1 MIPAPEATPIVFIVD
16 DDESVRDALA
26 SLIRSAGL
34 RVERFASAQA
44 FLAYPPVGVPSCLLL
59 DVRLPG
65 GTGLDLQRRLAERNT
80 DIPIVFITGHGDVRT
95 SVAAMKAGAIE
106 FLLKPLADG
115 EVLDAIGRAIDRRR
129 AALER
134 QGEIAELKSR
144 FGSLTPREREV
155 IGRVVA
161 GLPNKQIAAELGTCE
176 GTIKVHR
183 GQVMRKMG
191 ATSLADL
198 VRQAEKLGL
207 RREGG
212 P

>member
-1 MIPAPEATPIVFIVD
+1 VFIVD

-26 SLIRSAGL
+26 SLIRSAGM
-34 RVERFASAQA
+34 RVEGFASAQA
-44 FLAYPPVGVPSCLLL
+44 FLAHPPVDVPSCLVL

-65 GTGLDLQRRLAERNT
+65 GTGLDLQRRLAERNM

-134 QGEIAELKSR
+134 QAEVAELQSR

-155 IGRVVA
+155 IERVVA

-191 ATSLADL
+191 AASLADL

-207 RREGG
+207 RREGAT
-212 P
+212 